1 VLLEVGGDAAGDL
14 VQVGRLG
21 EQAGQV
27 LQLRGGEL
35 VQGAGDIDLGRV
47 AQQDHDQIAVPA
59 VTVVQPHTAALGCLL
74 VGELARVGHQAH
86 LLLLPAVE
94 RVRRSRERRRIRV
107 RPVRC
112 CRSS

>member
-1 VLLEVGGDAAGDL
+1 VLLEVGGDAASDL
-14 VQVGRLG
+14 VQVGGSR

-47 AQQDHDQIAVPA
+47 PQQQDDQVAVPA
-59 VTVVQPHTAALGCLL
+59 VAAVQPGAAVLGGLL
-74 VGELARVGHQAH
+74 VAELAAVGHRTH
-86 LLLLPAVE
+86 LLLAAE
-94 RVRRSRERRRIRV
+94 RVRRSRERRRIRA
-107 RPVRC
+107 RPLRC